1 MSLFRDLIANKFLA
15 NASGELQRAK
25 AIISEQEI
33 DNFHTF
39 ILEEKKELYYFYFED
54 AEFYRDLMDIS
65 LEEAEKDLIYIV
77 NKGTLMFCFS
87 MSKKQIDET
96 IMFCHNL
103 NGDIP
108 IHRTKHLLQ
117 GKYIHTVMFDT
128 SFILPPQSP
137 N

>member
-1 MSLFRDLIANKFLA
+1 MSLFRDLIANRFLA

-25 AIISEQEI
+25 SIISEQEI

-39 ILEEKKELYYFYFED
+39 ALEEKKQLYYFYFED
-54 AEFYRDLMDIS
+54 AEFFKDLMDIS
-65 LEEAEKDLIYIV
+65 LDETELIFIV

-108 IHRTKHLLQ
+108 IHRTKHLIQ
-117 GKYIHTVMFDT
+117 GRYVYTVMFDT
-128 SFILPPQSP
+128 SFVLPPQSP